1 MARSSPLSKKYAA
14 AFQNEWS
21 NGNTR
26 LSISC
31 STVREGTVSFSG
43 QRSFA
48 LRRNTT
54 QTLLS
59 CASTAL
65 RNVSFWK
72 LLSQNRFSKSLIW
85 PIHVYIVLMSQNFFE
100 LQFHSGTFHHS
111 KSITIDPPKAFLKD

>member
-14 AFQNEWS
+14 TFQNEWS

-59 CASTAL
+59 CASKDKTWML
-65 RNVSFWK
+65 TWVKWEKQTFVTCTTTSEYERG
-72 LLSQNRFSKSLIW
+72 
-85 PIHVYIVLMSQNFFE
+85 PHVYDHKTSKASVFTAIV
-100 LQFHSGTFHHS
+100 
-111 KSITIDPPKAFLKD
+111 K